1 MAELKNKVQN
11 ALDEARILVLGTQ
24 VLIGFGFRVVFEE
37 SFPNLPVATQ
47 HLLLVNLGLLLLTF
61 ALLVTPGAWHR
72 IVEHGEDTPG
82 FHRTVTRLV
91 WPALLPISAA
101 LGITLFVAG
110 EKVLGHTGG
119 LVLGLGTGAVSLG
132 FLYGLES
139 IQRRRVAP
147 DIQRRQ
153 AMDNAEPSEGKT
165 KISDKIRHVLTE
177 SRVVLPGA
185 QALLGFQF
193 VTMLMKPFDELP
205 ASSKFVHLASL
216 AMVAL
221 SVILLLTPAAWH
233 RIVEQ
238 GEETERFH
246 RIASR
251 LVMASLVPLALGLA
265 GDLYVVVRK
274 VMGSEP
280 LAVASA
286 LACLAVCYGLW
297 FGLTLARRARRV
309 SRTTPPPRSSR
320 TVPA

>member
-1 MAELKNKVQN
+1 MAELKSKVQN
-11 ALDEARILVLGTQ
+11 ALDEARILILGTQ

-37 SFPNLPVATQ
+37 GFPKLPVASQ
-47 HLLLVNLGLLLLTF
+47 HLLLVDLGLLLLTF

-72 IVEHGEDTPG
+72 IVERGEDTPR
-82 FHRTVTRLV
+82 FHRTVTRLM

-101 LGITLFVAG
+101 LGINLFVAG
-110 EKVLGHTGG
+110 EKVLGRTGG
-119 LVLGLGTGAVSLG
+119 LALGLGGGVVSLG
-132 FLYGLES
+132 LLYGLES
-139 IQRRRVAP
+139 VQRRRFAP

-153 AMDNAEPSEGKT
+153 AMAQAEQSEGKT
-165 KISDKIRHVLTE
+165 KVEDKIRHVLTE

-185 QALLGFQF
+185 QALMGFQF
-193 VTMLMKPFDELP
+193 ATMLMKPFDELP
-205 ASSKFVHLASL
+205 ASSKLVHLGSL
-216 AMVAL
+216 ALVAL

-246 RIASR
+246 RFASR
-251 LVMASLVPLALGLA
+251 TVLASLVPLALGLS

-274 VMGSEP
+274 VLGSVP

-297 FGLTLARRARRV
+297 FGLTLARRARRA
-309 SRTTPPPRSSR
+309 SRTTPPPRGSR